1 MSSAD
6 QPSLEHNFR
15 VINDI
20 ITNKKTALNN
30 NNKYPYPLPLP
41 SYQDKLLV
49 THLEAVY
56 NILQNIDERL
66 KKLEENNK

>member
-1 MSSAD
+1 MSSTD
-6 QPSLEHNFR
+6 KPSLEHNFR
-15 VINDI
+15 VINEV
-20 ITNKKTALNN
+20 ITNKKVALM
-30 NNKYPYPLPLP
+30 NNKYSKSVPLA
-41 SYQDKLLV
+41 SYNDKLLV

>member
-1 MSSAD
+1 MSSPN

-15 VINDI
+15 VINEV
-20 ITNKKTALNN
+20 ITNKKTALK
-30 NNKYPYPLPLP
+30 NKYPYPLPLP

>member
-1 MSSAD
+1 MSSTD

-15 VINDI
+15 VINEV
-20 ITNKKTALNN
+20 ITNKKTALK
-30 NNKYPYPLPLP
+30 NNKYSKSVPLP
-41 SYQDKLLV
+41 SYNDKLLV